1 MQEKHIVNVIA
12 AGWVAATVQA
22 GSWWP
27 FASHQPVPDLKASIQ
42 REALPQPPADKNIS
56 WLVHRGGWGDSPAYG
71 TRIDTYH
78 YDQFQQDYSSGID
91 SEYRALKGLCNA
103 TFIQDFGDPR
113 QLAAAAAANGMNYA
127 VMNTLS
133 PLAMSAKGI
142 KTPDDCVAYLVKQTS
157 VCKDI
162 PGYCNIDGKLLVFVF
177 NVSGFTS
184 EEWKS
189 ILQKTREAFPDRQ
202 LLFIGHRSVYDVL
215 DMRDPQAY
223 MTGVLDAFDGI
234 MFWSSYTGKKLENL
248 ELARQAMRTL
258 GKQKLVFW
266 VASSGYWRPEKGM
279 FVDARGTKVWRDQ
292 LELCFRNN
300 FDGLMIE
307 SWNDLEE
314 NTQVTPGREAGGVV
328 FELLKYYSAVS
339 NHREY
344 VAKDPGLLLTHPR
357 EIMAGGTLDIEVLSL
372 PVKSPRKT
380 FRLELDDAQGT
391 TVYRSPE
398 QAVPPDSA
406 EAFNFA
412 VPTRSLSATGRL
424 VYRIVADGK
433 IFHTGSWT
441 TLRASRMES
450 PWFQGVVLGDI
461 IQRDTISFDLKS
473 DGQLRTADIH
483 IKHDVPL
490 SRVDIYRNGQP
501 VWSLDAAR
509 LDRSREWQHAPV
521 ALELDFQMPFVSE
534 ETKNRRGILT
544 VNGGTLVRGFDKMGR
559 SLVTAPDTARW
570 DVPPT
575 LGHQFNV
582 KLLAD
587 ANDATRFSVA
597 LPAYGQ
603 TFDFTLGE
611 LRQKKRIEKQQSAHG
626 RIWIQETVHPLLWQV
641 EAGALGTA
649 VDETVA
655 LNPVGENFEN
665 EYVLWVMDA
674 NGQTFRSQ
682 PVTVFSNVRKG
693 SDEQWLWDESAG
705 ERFAAAVLRTAQAE
719 EVWSFDGSPSR
730 VYDDEQGSGA
740 TARLG
745 GGMYRCGHFEPDAV
759 PAVVDRDGAHALHF
773 DGGDYVQIDAGAFPQ
788 GAFELGLDVC
798 PETFGPERQTLFF
811 SRLNLVLF
819 LAPDGRVGLQFKGLK
834 DMDQP
839 LELFSADKLPLNQWS
854 HINVRYDYQTLTLDM
869 NATVVPIPL
878 AKGPDRD
885 ISAESYLGAEVE
897 GAETTSARRFFTGGL
912 DNLEIRCGAAV
923 DQK

>member
-1 MQEKHIVNVIA
+1 MKYLKIMLIIIA
-12 AGWVAATVQA
+12 AAAVQA
-22 GSWWP
+22 GNLRP
-27 FASHQPVPDLKASIQ
+27 FASHQPVPDLNAAIQ

-113 QLAAAAAANGMNYA
+113 KLAAAAAANGMNYA

-157 VCKDI
+157 VCKDV

-177 NVSGFTS
+177 DVSGFTPD
-184 EEWKS
+184 EWKP
-189 ILQKTREAFPDRQ
+189 ILQKTRDAFPDRE
-202 LLFIGHRSVYDVL
+202 LLFIGERSVFAML
-215 DMRDPQAY
+215 SRSDPQAY

-234 MFWSSYTGKKLENL
+234 MFWSSYTEKKLENL
-248 ELARQAMRTL
+248 KMARQAMRTL

-292 LELCFRNN
+292 LELCFKNN

-357 EIMAGGTLDIEVLSL
+357 EILAGGTLDIEVLSL

-380 FRLELDDAQGT
+380 FRLELDDEQGMM
-391 TVYRSPE
+391 VYLSPE
-398 QAVPPDSA
+398 QSVPPDSA

-412 VPTRSLSATGRL
+412 VPTRSLSGTGRL
-424 VYRIVADGK
+424 EYRIVADGK
-433 IFHTGSWT
+433 IFQTGSWT

-461 IQRDTISFDLKS
+461 IQPNNISFDLKS
-473 DGQLRTADIH
+473 VGGLRTADIH
-483 IKHDVPL
+483 IKHDTPL

-509 LDRSREWQHAPV
+509 LDRSREWSHGPV

-559 SLVTAPDTARW
+559 SLVTAPDSAQW
-570 DVPPT
+570 DAPPT

-582 KLLAD
+582 KLLVD
-587 ANDATRFSVA
+587 ANDETRFSVE

-611 LRQKKRIEKQQSAHG
+611 LRQQKRIEKQQSAHG
-626 RIWIQETVHPLLWQV
+626 RVWIQEFIHPLLWQV
-641 EAGALGTA
+641 EAGALGTN

-674 NGQTFRSQ
+674 NGQSFRSQ
-682 PVTVFSNVRKG
+682 PVTVFSKVRKG
-693 SDEQWLWDESAG
+693 SDDQWLWDESAR
-705 ERFAAAVLRTAQAE
+705 ERFSAPVPRTAQTEA
-719 EVWSFDGSPSR
+719 VWSFDGSPSR
-730 VYDDEQGSGA
+730 VYDDEQGSGV

-759 PAVVDRDGAHALHF
+759 PSVVDRDGARALHF
-773 DGGDYVQIDAGAFPQ
+773 DGGDYVQFDAGAFPQ

-798 PETFGPERQTLFF
+798 PETLSTNRQTLFF

-819 LAPDGRVGLQFKGLK
+819 LTSDGRVGAQFKGLAE
-834 DMDQP
+834 MPQP
-839 LELFSADKLPLNQWS
+839 QELLSADKLPLNQWS
-854 HINVRYDYQTLTLDM
+854 HVNVRYDYQTLTLDV
-869 NATVVPIPL
+869 NGTVVSVPL

-912 DNLEIRCGAAV
+912 DNLKIRCGILA